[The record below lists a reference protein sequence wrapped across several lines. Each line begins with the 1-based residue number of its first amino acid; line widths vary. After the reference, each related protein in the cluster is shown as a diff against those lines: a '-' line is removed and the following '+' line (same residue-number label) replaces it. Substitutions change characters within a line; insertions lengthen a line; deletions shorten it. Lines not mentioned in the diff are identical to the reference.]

1 MSDVPGDTAAPD
13 PVNQPPR
20 PARSIRQSLASIV
33 LGFETIIVFLAAL
46 VIWGLA
52 PTENGSLGLP
62 PWVALVAGGV
72 LIVGLVVT
80 IGLLRYPWGFTLGW
94 VLQGLI
100 IASGFLNPAM
110 FFVGILFG
118 GLWWYCMVAGAR
130 IDRDRTAQAAPEQE
144 QE

>member
-72 LIVGLVVT
+72 LIVGLVAT

-118 GLWWYCMVAGAR
+118 GLWWYCMVVGAR
-130 IDRDRTAQAAPEQE
+130 IDRDRTAQADPEQE